1 MSAQHEEG
9 VTMEQSAAEQSAT
22 QVLPR
27 VGFIGIGTMGGPMS
41 ANIVR
46 GGYEVTLYDADV
58 ERARAVAEAQGA
70 SAADTVA
77 GLADC
82 DIIVTMLPTSAIVRD
97 ALLDERGE
105 LRVPLA
111 AGSVVVDMS
120 SSDPNETV
128 ETGAMLA
135 RHGVILVDAPVSGAK
150 ERAADGT
157 LTIMLGGDDE
167 AAVERAKPVISTM
180 SRDIFRTGK
189 LGTGHA
195 MKALNNFV
203 AGASF
208 VAASEALIAG
218 ERFGLDPR
226 VIVDVLNVSTGQSFA
241 TTHVMGDH
249 VVDGKFASGF
259 ALPLITKDVRIAQ
272 ALQASV
278 DHDAPVCDAVAASLG
293 SALDA
298 LGNVDHTAAYQH
310 WQAS

>member
-1 MSAQHEEG
+1 MDTHDEHRP
-9 VTMEQSAAEQSAT
+9 T
-22 QVLPR
+22 
-27 VGFIGIGTMGGPMS
+27 VGFIGLGTMGGPMS

-46 GGYEVTLYDADV
+46 GGYDVRLFDVDV
-58 ERARAVAEAQGA
+58 ERAREAAQRSGA
-70 SAADTVA
+70 SAVDEIA

-82 DIIVTMLPTSAIVRD
+82 GIVVTMLPTSAIVRA
-97 ALLDERGE
+97 ALLDEHGA
-105 LRVPLA
+105 LRVPLQ
-111 AGSVVVDMS
+111 AGAVVVDMS

-128 ETGAMLA
+128 ETGALLA
-135 RHGVILVDAPVSGAK
+135 RHGVVLVDAPVSGAK
-150 ERAADGT
+150 ERAAEGT

-167 AAVERAKPVISTM
+167 AALARATPIIETM
-180 SRDIFRTGK
+180 SRDIFRTGR

-226 VIVDVLNVSTGQSFA
+226 VIVDVLDVSTGQSFA
-241 TTHVMGDH
+241 TSHVMGDH
-249 VVDGKFASGF
+249 VVDGRFASGF

-272 ALQASV
+272 ALQTSV
-278 DHDAPVCDAVAASLG
+278 GHRAPVCDAVTEALG

-298 LGNVDHTAAYQH
+298 LGDVDHTAAYMH
-310 WQAS
+310 WREA